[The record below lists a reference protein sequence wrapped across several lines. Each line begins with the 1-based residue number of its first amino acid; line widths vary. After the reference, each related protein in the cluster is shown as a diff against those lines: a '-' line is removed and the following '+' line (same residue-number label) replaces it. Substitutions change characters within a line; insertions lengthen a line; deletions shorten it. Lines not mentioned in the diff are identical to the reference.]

1 MPKVSICIPAYNQ
14 TQYLKKTLQSIL
26 IQSYQDYEVIIT
38 DDTPSTLI
46 SDLIREYDFKG
57 KLKYYHNVSPLGS
70 PQNWNFCISKAQGE
84 YIKILHHDD
93 WFTSHDSLAKF
104 VKIFDDNPQIV
115 FAFSS
120 SQALY
125 EDEKK
130 NFTHTIIDEQ
140 LFEIQSNPFLLFLGN
155 KIGGPSAII
164 FRKESGIFF
173 DQKLKW
179 LVDIDFYISS
189 LVKYNEVKYISD
201 TLITTFAAEDR
212 ISNFCYDNKIVEV
225 FEHFYLYE
233 KIASI
238 YSKYKAYSLNKCFIH
253 LSSICDKYDITKISD
268 IRDCGYIGKIHL
280 SVRIYLLLKNVFGQ
294 FFIKKAILSVSRLGY
309 LR

>member
-1 MPKVSICIPAYNQ
+1 MVLLDEVVQ
-14 TQYLKKTLQSIL
+14 IL
-26 IQSYQDYEVIIT
+26 ILTNLDICAFVIIIVI
-38 DDTPSTLI
+38 DA
-46 SDLIREYDFKG
+46 
-57 KLKYYHNVSPLGS
+57 GS
-70 PQNWNFCISKAQGE
+70 VGS
-84 YIKILHHDD
+84 
-93 WFTSHDSLAKF
+93 
-104 VKIFDDNPQIV
+104 
-115 FAFSS
+115 AF
-120 SQALY
+120 
-125 EDEKK
+125 
-130 NFTHTIIDEQ
+130 
-140 LFEIQSNPFLLFLGN
+140 
-155 KIGGPSAII
+155 
-164 FRKESGIFF
+164 
-173 DQKLKW
+173 
-179 LVDIDFYISS
+179 VDIDFYISS